1 MAGRSSV
8 GFPNRFSMAKLALL
22 TQILRVALWPQL
34 HDTPNDETRQALA
47 MVDKYEFALIFWK
60 TVSYYLGRRS
70 IVMGFETQDVERKTT
85 AILRILSQS
94 SEPIGARVISHRL
107 KEQGIGL
114 SERAVR
120 YHLKLMDERGFTE
133 SVGRDGRLGT
143 QLGLEELRSALV
155 GDLLAYQTDFDIAK
169 RQGKIPVNISF
180 FPQRQFKKAIEA
192 MKGAFQA
199 GICVS
204 ELVGI
209 GRQGEKLGEVVIP
222 QGKIGLATVCSIM
235 INGALL
241 KAGVPMD
248 SKFGGILQIKNHKP
262 LRFVELIQYSGSSL
276 DPSEIYITSR
286 MTSVNQVVREAQGRI
301 LANFREIP
309 AICQPLAEEVIAGL
323 KTARLGGVLMMGEVS
338 KSVCGVSVEV
348 NKVGMILTG
357 GLNPV
362 AAAVESGIE
371 VENRAMTTIIEYEHL
386 TRFRDL

>member
-1 MAGRSSV
+1 MLDKH
-8 GFPNRFSMAKLALL
+8 GFTLVL
-22 TQILRVALWPQL
+22 
-34 HDTPNDETRQALA
+34 
-47 MVDKYEFALIFWK
+47 WK
-60 TVSYYLGRRS
+60 TVSYYLEYWS
-70 IVMGFETQDVERKTT
+70 TTMGFETQDVERKTT

-94 SEPIGARVISHRL
+94 SEPIGARVISHKL
-107 KEQGIGL
+107 KQQGVGL

-133 SVGRDGRLGT
+133 SVGRDGRLIT
-143 QLGLEELRSALV
+143 QLGLEELQSALV
-155 GDLLAYQTDFDIAK
+155 GDKVGFVASKIELLAYQTDFDLAK
-169 RQGKIPVNISF
+169 CQGKIPVNISF
-180 FPQRQFKKAIEA
+180 FPERQFKKALEA
-192 MKGAFQA
+192 MKGTFQA

-209 GRQGEKLGEVVIP
+209 GRHGEKLGEVVVP

-276 DPSEIYITSR
+276 DPSEIYITSK
-286 MTSVNQVVREAQGRI
+286 MTSVNQVVREGQGRI

-309 AICQPLAEEVIAGL
+309 AMCQPLAEKVVGDL
-323 KTARLGGVLMMGEVS
+323 KQANLGGLLAIGEVS
-338 KSVCGVSVEV
+338 QSLCEVPVEL

-362 AAAVESGIE
+362 AAAVESGIA
-371 VENRAMTTIIEYEHL
+371 VENRAMTAIIDYE
-386 TRFRDL
+386 DLISFSDL

>member
-1 MAGRSSV
+1 
-8 GFPNRFSMAKLALL
+8 
-22 TQILRVALWPQL
+22 
-34 HDTPNDETRQALA
+34 
-47 MVDKYEFALIFWK
+47 
-60 TVSYYLGRRS
+60 
-70 IVMGFETQDVERKTT
+70 MGFETQDVERKTI
-85 AILRILSQS
+85 AILRILGQS
-94 SEPIGARVISHRL
+94 SEPVGARIISHKL
-107 KEQGIGL
+107 KKQGIEL

-133 SVGRDGRLGT
+133 SVGRDGRLIT
-143 QLGLEELRSALV
+143 QLGREELESALV
-155 GDLLAYQTDFDIAK
+155 SDKVGLVASKIELLAYQTEFDLHK
-169 RQGKIPVNISF
+169 RQGKLPVNISF
-180 FPQRQFKKAIEA
+180 FPERQFKKAIGV
-192 MKGAFQA
+192 MKVIFQA

-204 ELVGI
+204 ELVAVA
-209 GRQGEKLGEVVIP
+209 RQGGKLGGIIVP
-222 QGKIGLATVCSIM
+222 QGKVGLATVCSII

-286 MTSVNQVVREAQGRI
+286 MTSVGQAAREGQGRI

-309 AICQPLAEEVIAGL
+309 AICQPVAEKVVAGL
-323 KTARLGGVLMMGEVS
+323 KAANLSGVLMMGEVS

-371 VENRAMTTIIEYEHL
+371 VENRAMSAIMEYKDL
-386 TRFRDL
+386 TRFWEL

>member
-1 MAGRSSV
+1 
-8 GFPNRFSMAKLALL
+8 
-22 TQILRVALWPQL
+22 
-34 HDTPNDETRQALA
+34 
-47 MVDKYEFALIFWK
+47 
-60 TVSYYLGRRS
+60 
-70 IVMGFETQDVERKTT
+70 MGFETQDVERKTI

-94 SEPIGARVISHRL
+94 SEPVGARVISHSL
-107 KEQGIGL
+107 KEQGIEL

-133 SVGRDGRLGT
+133 SVGRDGRLIT
-143 QLGLEELRSALV
+143 QLGLVELESALV
-155 GDLLAYQTDFDIAK
+155 SDKVGFVASKIELLAYQTQFDLRK
-169 RQGKIPVNISF
+169 RQGRIPVNISF
-180 FPQRQFKKAIEA
+180 FPDRQLKKAIEA
-192 MKGAFQA
+192 MRGAFQS

-204 ELVGI
+204 ELVAI
-209 GRQGEKLGEVVIP
+209 GRHGEKLGGITVP
-222 QGKIGLATVCSIM
+222 QGKIALATVCSII

-286 MTSVNQVVREAQGRI
+286 MTSVRHVVREGQGRI

-309 AICQPLAEEVIAGL
+309 AMCQPVAEKVAADL
-323 KTARLGGVLMMGEVS
+323 KEAHLGGVLMMGEVS

-362 AAAVESGIE
+362 AAAVESGID
-371 VENRAMTTIIEYEHL
+371 VENRAMTAIMEYKDL
-386 TRFRDL
+386 IRFSEL